1 MVSTFRSSLLQ
12 LSLFFLLLTS
22 TLQSRNCHLSCIW
35 VIYCGTVTV
44 QFIWNFQSKEPT
56 KQALEETECG
66 NTSSK
71 IGMGP
76 VFSSLAMSEEGIGEE
91 GTLEA
96 IHACAREGDLQGLSQ
111 LLDLGIPVDLKES
124 HGRTPLIW
132 AADRGQLSAV
142 EILLAKGAEINAQVC
157 LKREFV
163 YMLDLESRSCIFR
176 QN

>member
-1 MVSTFRSSLLQ
+1 MSTFRSSLLQ

-44 QFIWNFQSKEPT
+44 QFMWNFQSKEPT

-91 GTLEA
+91 GYVNPNRA
-96 IHACAREGDLQGLSQ
+96 IDLPTQ
-111 LLDLGIPVDLKES
+111 ICNNE
-124 HGRTPLIW
+124 HLIT
-132 AADRGQLSAV
+132 
-142 EILLAKGAEINAQVC
+142 I
-157 LKREFV
+157 
-163 YMLDLESRSCIFR
+163 
-176 QN
+176 

>member
-1 MVSTFRSSLLQ
+1 MS
-12 LSLFFLLLTS
+12 
-22 TLQSRNCHLSCIW
+22 
-35 VIYCGTVTV
+35 
-44 QFIWNFQSKEPT
+44 
-56 KQALEETECG
+56 
-66 NTSSK
+66 
-71 IGMGP
+71 
-76 VFSSLAMSEEGIGEE
+76 VFSPLLCR
-91 GTLEA
+91 TLEA

-157 LKREFV
+157 LKRVFV

-176 QN
+176 QNYLTEYQ